1 MKRLSSLMIFL
12 LSFTFANE
20 STYTSIADKDCK
32 TTEVFKNN
40 MGASQLCE
48 KFEFFEPEVIDSDA
62 RMSITMHRRGI
73 AYPQRYAS
81 SVGTGFSSLGS
92 KIEWRYAKD
101 ESYDP
106 HAFIARVNFSVE
118 DEHTASG
125 FKEVS
130 KLAVSKIDTLSI
142 CVVGVIPPQKN
153 QNVLAR
159 EMADKAKTMPCLI
172 AQQNTR
178 ETALQTVLKNHE
190 ELGKS
195 AKTQKQFN
203 YLRDMGPL
211 EHALRILKEPSFP
224 VWRVRMRLFAVMS
237 EKFPSQLGSYRV
249 VVDRI
254 NLSYALHDSL
264 IEQYGIKNVDPTLKN
279 TEPSESYTL
288 EYMIMRTPAA
298 LIEESLDLRY
308 DVYLEEEA
316 CGLKKSCTQLQENV
330 GGDWGKAS
338 STTISTAPW
347 ESKVNTFPAMLRAL
361 EVKAGWLENDVWSP
375 QEIPEGMNETTPW
388 VEIVIENHGGN
399 GGGYSMLWQD
409 LVSDDSIAKTL
420 YSIYYDEVTP
430 NTQADLFSAVLCGR
444 GDNTTRPTQ
453 LCP

>member
-32 TTEVFKNN
+32 TTEVFKSN
-40 MGASQLCE
+40 MGASQRCE
-48 KFEFFEPEVIDSDA
+48 EFELFEPEIIDSDA
-62 RMSITMHRRGI
+62 RMSITIHRRGI

-81 SVGTGFSSLGS
+81 SVGASFSSLGS

-101 ESYDP
+101 ESYDH

-118 DEHTASG
+118 DEHVPSG

-130 KLAVSKIDTLSI
+130 KLAVSKIDTHTI

-159 EMADKAKTMPCLI
+159 EMADKAKTMSCLI
-172 AQQNTR
+172 AQENTR
-178 ETALQTVLKNHE
+178 ERALQTVLKNHE
-190 ELGKS
+190 ELSNS
-195 AKTQKQFN
+195 AKTQKEFN

-211 EHALRILKEPSFP
+211 EHTLRLLKEPSFP
-224 VWRVRMRLFAVMS
+224 VWRVRMRLYPVMS
-237 EKFPSQLGSYRV
+237 EKFSGQLGGYRV

-288 EYMIMRTPAA
+288 EYMILRRPA
-298 LIEESLDLRY
+298 LLMEESLDLSY
-308 DVYLEEEA
+308 DVYLENEA
-316 CGLKKSCTQLQENV
+316 CGLQKSCTQLQENV

-338 STTISTAPW
+338 SITLSKAPW

-361 EVKAGWLENDVWSP
+361 EVKAGWLENDVWSA
-375 QEIPEGMNETTPW
+375 QEIPEGMNEKKLW

-420 YSIYYDEVTP
+420 YSIYYDEATQ
-430 NTQADLFSAVLCGR
+430 NAQADLSSAVLCGR
-444 GDNTTRPTQ
+444 GENTSKPTQ
-453 LCP
+453 MCR